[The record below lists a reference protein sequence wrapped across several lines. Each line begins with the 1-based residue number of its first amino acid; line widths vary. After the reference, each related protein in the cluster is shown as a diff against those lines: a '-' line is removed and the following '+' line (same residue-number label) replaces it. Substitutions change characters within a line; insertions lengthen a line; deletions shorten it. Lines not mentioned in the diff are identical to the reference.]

1 MENILILVLIVFA
14 ILNAMLGMIILW
26 RSFKKD
32 SFEFKNDFESLGRNQ
47 ERLEKLLREE
57 MAQNRSEAAL
67 NLQQL
72 REELNQNLN
81 AFSHGLLSRMAD
93 IATLH
98 KNQMD
103 TFSSQLSNLTQMNE
117 QKLEKMREVVEE
129 RLMSLQSENSQKLE
143 KMREIVD
150 EKLHS
155 TLEKRLGESFQ
166 LVSERLEK
174 VHQGLGEMQT
184 LASGVGDLKKVLV
197 NVKTRGIWGE
207 VQLGNLL
214 EQILTPEQYE
224 KNVVTKK
231 GSSEPVEFAIRL
243 PGHDGETVYLPIDAK
258 FPTQDYERLQEAQE
272 EANPALIEEASKAI
286 ENRLKL
292 EARNIRDKYI
302 APPQTTDFGILFLPT
317 EGLYAEILRRPG
329 FCDVLRRD
337 YRVIIAG
344 PTTVAALLNSLQM
357 GFQTLA
363 VQKRASEVWSL
374 LGAVKTEFNKFGDL
388 LDKTHKKLQ
397 EASHT
402 IEDAARKSRMIE
414 RKLNNVQKLPASQ
427 HGGPA
432 SPVEAPLSLIEE
444 IPPDVLNE

>member
-1 MENILILVLIVFA
+1 MTLLVILLLLNTSLIFLV
-14 ILNAMLGMIILW
+14 LW
-26 RSFKKD
+26 RSFQKG
-32 SFEFKNDFESLGRNQ
+32 SSPFKGHFESLEKNQ
-47 ERLEKLLREE
+47 ERIERLLREE
-57 MAQNRSEAAL
+57 MAQSRQESSVSLQRS
-67 NLQQL
+67 
-72 REELNQNLN
+72 REEMAQSLNGLSN
-81 AFSHGLLSRMAD
+81 ALLTRMAET
-93 IATLH
+93 ATLH
-98 KNQMD
+98 KNQLD
-103 TFSSQLSNLTQMNE
+103 TFLNQLASLTQMNE
-117 QKLEKMREVVEE
+117 RKLENMRQVVEE
-129 RLMSLQSENSQKLE
+129 RLTSLQTENSEKLE

-155 TLEKRLGESFQ
+155 TLERRLGESFQ

-184 LASGVGDLKKVLV
+184 LASGVGDLKKVLT

-224 KNVVTKK
+224 KNVITKK
-231 GSSEPVEFAIRL
+231 GSTETVEFAIIL
-243 PGHDGETVYLPIDAK
+243 PGHNGHTVYLPIDAK

-272 EANPALIEEASKAI
+272 QASPGLVEEASKAI

-302 APPQTTDFGILFLPT
+302 SPPQTTDFGILFLPT
-317 EGLYAEILRRPG
+317 EGLYAEVLRRPG
-329 FCDVLRRD
+329 FCDLLRRD

-344 PTTVAALLNSLQM
+344 PTTIAALLNSLQM

-363 VQKRASEVWSL
+363 VQKRASEVWNL
-374 LGAVKTEFNKFGDL
+374 LGAVKTEFNKFGEI

-397 EASHT
+397 EASST

-414 RKLNNVQKLPASQ
+414 RKLKDVQQMPSGRET
-427 HGGPA
+427 H
-432 SPVEAPLSLIEE
+432 SLEDTPSDVIIE
-444 IPPDVLNE
+444 